1 MWTIDND
8 ILVDSQSSAVGL
20 QQEYVGLPGVI
31 RADRLVYALAF
42 NAHESGPVLLSG
54 SEYLVDSMGGI
65 VSDSGGGILGFVP
78 IWVDRMPVSRRYIP
92 EHPPGDSATYG
103 MSYDVVFP
111 RDVGITSGS
120 LAIFTNVASPALSTD
135 FSIGAVQVQ
144 GRALY
149 ASLVG
154 GVSGTDYQLRWT
166 ANGTDGSIATR
177 TALILCAQ
185 TS

>member
-8 ILVDSQSSAVGL
+8 ILVDSQSSVVGL
-20 QQEYVGLPGVI
+20 SQELVGLPGVI
-31 RADRLVYALAF
+31 RADRMVYALAF
-42 NAHESGPVLLSG
+42 NEHESGPVLLSG
-54 SEYLVDSMGGI
+54 SEYLIDYVGGI
-65 VSDSGGGILGFVP
+65 VSDSEGDILGFIP
-78 IWVDRMPVSRRYIP
+78 IWVDRMPISRRYIP
-92 EHPPGDSATYG
+92 EHPPGDQATYG

-111 RDVGITSGS
+111 RCVGITSGT
-120 LAIFTNVASPALSTD
+120 LAIFTNVANPIPSTD
-135 FSIGAVQVQ
+135 FSIGTVQVQ

-177 TALILCAQ
+177 TALVLCAQ